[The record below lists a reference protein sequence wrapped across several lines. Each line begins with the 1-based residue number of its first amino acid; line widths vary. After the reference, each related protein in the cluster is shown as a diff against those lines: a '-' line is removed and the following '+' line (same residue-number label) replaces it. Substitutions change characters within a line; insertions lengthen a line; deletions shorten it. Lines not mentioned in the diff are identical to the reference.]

1 MEDGMNVSLA
11 SVTPIPDNAS
21 EEIKLWIME
30 LAQEVASELDTT
42 DSDIVTQVKVG
53 AERDL
58 GELQLKLNLTITAQK
73 RGQGD
78 DGESPKRRRG

>member
-1 MEDGMNVSLA
+1 MTVSLA
-11 SVTPIPDNAS
+11 SVTPIPDDAS

-30 LAQEVASELDTT
+30 LAQEVASELDAT

-73 RGQGD
+73 RGQSD
-78 DGESPKRRRG
+78 DSDGPKRRRGQG

>member
-1 MEDGMNVSLA
+1 MTVSLA
-11 SVTPIPDNAS
+11 SVTPIPDGAS
-21 EEIKLWIME
+21 EEIKQWIME

-58 GELQLKLNLTITAQK
+58 GELQLKLSLTITAQK
-73 RGQGD
+73 RGQND
-78 DGESPKRRRG
+78 DGDGPKRRRG

>member
-1 MEDGMNVSLA
+1 MTVSLA
-11 SVTPIPDNAS
+11 SVTPIPDDAS

-30 LAQEVASELDTT
+30 LAQEVASELDTS
-42 DSDIVTQVKVG
+42 DSGIVTQVKVG

-73 RGQGD
+73 RGESE
-78 DGESPKRRRG
+78 DGAGPKRRRG

>member
-1 MEDGMNVSLA
+1 MTVSLA
-11 SVTPIPDNAS
+11 SVTPIPDDAS

-30 LAQEVASELDTT
+30 LAQEVASKLDTT

-78 DGESPKRRRG
+78 EGEGPKRRRG

>member
-1 MEDGMNVSLA
+1 MTVSLA
-11 SVTPIPDNAS
+11 SVTPIPDDAS

-30 LAQEVASELDTT
+30 LAQEVASELDTS

-73 RGQGD
+73 RGQGE
-78 DGESPKRRRG
+78 DGSAPKRRRG